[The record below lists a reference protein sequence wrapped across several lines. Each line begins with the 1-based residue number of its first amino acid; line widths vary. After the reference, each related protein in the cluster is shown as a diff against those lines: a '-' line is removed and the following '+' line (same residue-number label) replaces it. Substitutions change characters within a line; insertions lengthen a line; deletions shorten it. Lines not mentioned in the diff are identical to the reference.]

1 MRSGPVSLNRGN
13 GMDRHN
19 DHLKPI
25 SQPAR
30 RHGTCVSTDAVT
42 ASCERDDTCGLW
54 TVDRCR
60 GDTHTVYAQNL
71 HSYLFLAYGRL
82 KAVRVTTGG
91 PVIERPSR
99 RVFGGLLERCCAAS
113 NAELELLTTVCVMVW
128 CCIGIRSR
136 ADEIHPSIPNHRM
149 CR

>member
-30 RHGTCVSTDAVT
+30 RHGTCVSTDALT

-99 RVFGGLLERCCAAS
+99 RVFGGLLERC
-113 NAELELLTTVCVMVW
+113 
-128 CCIGIRSR
+128 
-136 ADEIHPSIPNHRM
+136 
-149 CR
+149 